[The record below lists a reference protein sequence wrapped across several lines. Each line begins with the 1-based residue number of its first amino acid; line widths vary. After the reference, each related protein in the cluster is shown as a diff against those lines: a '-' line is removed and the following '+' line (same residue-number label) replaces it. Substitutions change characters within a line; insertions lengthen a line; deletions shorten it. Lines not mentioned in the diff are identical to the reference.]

1 MCRKIVIMG
10 GSFNPPTIAHQK
22 LMLAA
27 VDALNADMGI
37 FVPSSHEYVKKKMD
51 KSGNPTEVLDRD
63 IRYQM
68 LCRMAEDDPRLCV
81 DDYEYDLT
89 VKSRTFDTMVHLQ
102 EKYPDSKLYFLAGG
116 DKIDIFPRWYRI
128 KDFLEQFHIIVT
140 NREDYNAEAE
150 IANNPFLSLHRDRFA
165 VIDYPAHIGHISSSA
180 VRDKWR
186 EKDFLGAREMLHPEV
201 YEIMR
206 NSSLFVISKFRDEYF
221 FLSNFYPSPVTYL
234 GLTYK
239 NNEAAF
245 QAQKCI
251 TEEEKIAFTEYE
263 AAQAK
268 GVGRR
273 VALRPDWESVKLS
286 LMEEIVYAKFSQN
299 EQLKQMLLATKEAVL
314 KEGNTW
320 NDVFWGVSLK
330 TGRGENNLGKIL
342 MRVREKL
349 RRESELKL

>member
-1 MCRKIVIMG
+1 MT
-10 GSFNPPTIAHQK
+10 SPNF
-22 LMLAA
+22 
-27 VDALNADMGI
+27 
-37 FVPSSHEYVKKKMD
+37 
-51 KSGNPTEVLDRD
+51 
-63 IRYQM
+63 
-68 LCRMAEDDPRLCV
+68 
-81 DDYEYDLT
+81 
-89 VKSRTFDTMVHLQ
+89 
-102 EKYPDSKLYFLAGG
+102 
-116 DKIDIFPRWYRI
+116 
-128 KDFLEQFHIIVT
+128 
-140 NREDYNAEAE
+140 
-150 IANNPFLSLHRDRFA
+150 
-165 VIDYPAHIGHISSSA
+165 
-180 VRDKWR
+180 
-186 EKDFLGAREMLHPEV
+186 
-201 YEIMR
+201 
-206 NSSLFVISKFRDEYF
+206 FVINKFRDEYF
-221 FLSNFYPSPVTYL
+221 FLSNFYPAPVTYR

-245 QAQKCI
+245 QAQKCM

-268 GVGRR
+268 GVERR
-273 VALRPDWESVKLS
+273 VALRPDWQEVKVD